1 MQKIMFNDKFGLTKA
16 VLDGRKTKTR
26 RIITIDEVEL
36 TLFQTLYFNET
47 LDYLKG
53 KELIEAYYEN
63 NPQKVPYKKGEI
75 LAVAQ
80 KYSEVI
86 NPIDWVSTKI
96 YELTKGWNNKMF
108 VRPDIMPRQI
118 RIMDYKIEYLQD
130 ISDEDCL
137 AEGIIKKWHSPACRH
152 FYYLPNVEARTK
164 DDVYLTP
171 REAYAALIDKIS
183 GKGTWESNPFVF
195 AYDFKLWK

>member
-1 MQKIMFNDKFGLTKA
+1 MRKIMFNDKFGLTKA

-80 KYSEVI
+80 KYSEAI
-86 NPIDWVSTKI
+86 NPIDWISTKI

-108 VRPDIMPRQI
+108 VRPDLMPRQI
-118 RIMDYKIEYLQD
+118 RIMDYKIELLQD

-137 AEGIIKKWHSPACRH
+137 AEGIEFDAKAQSFYCGVNIKTNAKIWLGS
-152 FYYLPNVEARTK
+152 
-164 DDVYLTP
+164 TP
-171 REAYAALIDKIS
+171 REAYASLMNKIS
-183 GKGTWESNPFVF
+183 GKGTWERNPFVF
-195 AYDFKLWK
+195 AYDFKLLK